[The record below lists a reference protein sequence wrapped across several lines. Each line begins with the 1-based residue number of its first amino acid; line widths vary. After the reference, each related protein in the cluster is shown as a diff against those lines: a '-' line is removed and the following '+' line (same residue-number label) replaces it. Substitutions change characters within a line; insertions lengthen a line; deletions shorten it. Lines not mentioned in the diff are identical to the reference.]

1 MMAVAIMVTRFV
13 AMAPTRLAMLAP
25 IERPE
30 TLLMALRVSA
40 TTEYVAIVSI
50 LENFVFR
57 LHLREHCSWMLYK
70 LQIPPVHGKAQ
81 ALLATRAPAPIV
93 VAHLAGKRSTASL
106 APGRPWLRSSV
117 VASRCRRIVRKSRD
131 VLRGTGNLSLEMQP
145 NENEAKTLQIH
156 PADEAMLK
164 VRDRSSHS
172 IARVA
177 PRAMQAY
184 ATAPASKLSR
194 QGRPMWCQGKKD
206 RGPHRSRAARPCAVP
221 QQKAARA
228 RRARD
233 NRARALGLV
242 IQSSWAPMT
251 MMMMT
256 TMLAMLM
263 TMCRRGISHVL
274 NVCLGRQATSLC
286 ARANSLTPV
295 LSRRQPA

>member
-1 MMAVAIMVTRFV
+1 MVTMFV
-13 AMAPTRLAMLAP
+13 AMAPTMLAMLAP

-30 TLLMALRVSA
+30 TLLMALRVST

-50 LENFVFR
+50 LENLVFR

-206 RGPHRSRAARPCAVP
+206 RGAPLRGAATKSSQSTKGKRQSGAGAWTGDTELLGPYDDDGDDDDAGNVDDNVSAGNFSCAECVFGASGHFPACPCKLAN
-221 QQKAARA
+221 AC
-228 RRARD
+228 
-233 NRARALGLV
+233 AL
-242 IQSSWAPMT
+242 
-251 MMMMT
+251 
-256 TMLAMLM
+256 
-263 TMCRRGISHVL
+263 
-274 NVCLGRQATSLC
+274 
-286 ARANSLTPV
+286 
-295 LSRRQPA
+295 